1 MSAVSKV
8 CIQWTLRLWQNKLL
22 NLKSKSKLNE
32 IKITFFSAESFDFI
46 WFYHAVVTCYKIMST
61 HTKIISN
68 FSFTVN
74 IQFPWILGIQMT
86 GLILLAVKSK
96 SGTKLNDFK
105 NDFYTCCRKTHM
117 FVHLKLYPKYSF
129 IRCTKFWN
137 IFLINFYGLYM
148 SPPTKMEVWR
158 PRSKGTGLW
167 VKSKT
172 IQN

>member
-1 MSAVSKV
+1 MISQFYLRNCGQLCFYIIPALSYIVFERRVKSLYSV
-8 CIQWTLRLWQNKLL
+8 NLRLWQNKLL

-32 IKITFFSAESFDFI
+32 KKITFFSAESFDFI
-46 WFYHAVVTCYKIMST
+46 WLYHALVTCYKIMST

-129 IRCTKFWN
+129 IKCTKFWD

-148 SPPTKMEVWR
+148 
-158 PRSKGTGLW
+158 L
-167 VKSKT
+167 
-172 IQN
+172 